1 VLLARKLLTLAAVG
15 SALVAVSA
23 ATAAAPR
30 VDSLT
35 GAEIIPVSSVRG
47 TFVGYAKGDL
57 PAVWRATILHRALST
72 GPSVAVTGGS
82 FTILPTSGSTLRG
95 TVTGGSVTV
104 ANPGRGCTNQSYRV
118 SVTLSIGSFDGTL
131 THYRH
136 SLFGQCLVYAATIS
150 GRGVFS
156 VST

>member
-1 VLLARKLLTLAAVG
+1 VPLARKVLALASLGAALAA
-15 SALVAVSA
+15 ASA
-23 ATAAAPR
+23 ASAAAPR

-57 PAVWRATILHRALST
+57 PALWRATILHRPLST
-72 GPSVAVTGGS
+72 GPTVAVTGGT
-82 FTILPTSGSTLRG
+82 FTIVPTSGTLLRG
-95 TVTGGSVTV
+95 TVTGGSVAV

-118 SVTLSIGSFDGTL
+118 SVALSIGSFDGTL

-136 SLFGQCLVYAATIS
+136 SLLGQCLVYAATIS
-150 GRGVFS
+150 GRGVF
-156 VST
+156 